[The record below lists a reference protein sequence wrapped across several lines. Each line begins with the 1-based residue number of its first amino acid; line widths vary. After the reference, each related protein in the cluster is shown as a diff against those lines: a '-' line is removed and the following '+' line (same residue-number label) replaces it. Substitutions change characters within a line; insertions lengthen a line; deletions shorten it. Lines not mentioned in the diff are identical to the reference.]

1 MLEFL
6 TDYLFPVLSPL
17 LIILIPIIILALL
30 IVLVPFV
37 KSVFEYKGGS
47 YYAATKLPYIEMR
60 CDLGRYGEYLIYKR
74 LRKFEESG
82 AKFLFNVYVP
92 KDRGETSEIDVLM
105 ICTEGI
111 FVFESKNYSGWVFG
125 SEDQGYW
132 YQTLPTGRKRSHKE
146 CFYNPIMQNRSHIK
160 ALTAFLGEQV
170 PVHSVIVFS
179 ERCTLKSVN
188 VKSENISV
196 IKLCDIVQTVA
207 DICGGD
213 SENILSENEI
223 ADIYGKLYPL
233 TQVDDSTKAQHIADI
248 NNNQNLRKSGKQDAS
263 VQPAPL
269 DTEIIH
275 GDNTTPHSTDKH
287 LTDEKTENVKE
298 PKSEHIDTEKAE
310 NTVPQHV
317 KCPRCGGALVL
328 RTAGR
333 GKNAGNKFYGCSNY
347 PKCKFIQNNS
357 EPAQ

>member
-1 MLEFL
+1 MA
-6 TDYLFPVLSPL
+6 V
-17 LIILIPIIILALL
+17 L
-30 IVLVPFV
+30 IVLV
-37 KSVFEYKGGS
+37 VFIKEYIEYKSGT
-47 YYAATKLPYIEMR
+47 YYSATKLPYIEMR
-60 CDLGRYGEYLIYKR
+60 SDFGRYGEYLIYKR
-74 LRKFEESG
+74 LRKFEKSG

-92 KDRGETSEIDVLM
+92 KDRGETSEIDALM

-111 FVFESKNYSGWVFG
+111 FVFESKNYSGWIFG

-132 YQTLPTGRKRSHKE
+132 YQTLPTGKKRSHKE
-146 CFYNPIMQNRSHIK
+146 RFYNPIMQNRSHIK
-160 ALTAFLGEQV
+160 ALLAFLGEHV

-196 IKLCDIVQTVA
+196 VKRCDIVQTVA
-207 DICGGD
+207 DICGKA
-213 SENILSENEI
+213 SETELSEKEI

-233 TQVDDSTKAQHIADI
+233 TQAGDDVKAKHIDDI
-248 NNNQNLRKSGKQDAS
+248 YINLNSPKSGKQDVS
-263 VQPAPL
+263 VQPAPSA
-269 DTEIIH
+269 DEFTY
-275 GDNTTPHSTDKH
+275 GDNTPLPSTDMN

-298 PKSEHIDTEKAE
+298 PKSEHIDAEKE
-310 NTVPQHV
+310 KNTVTQTV

-347 PKCKFIQNNS
+347 PKCKFIQNIN
-357 EPAQ
+357 EQAK

>member
-1 MLEFL
+1 MTKLL
-6 TDYLFPVLSPL
+6 TDFLFPIFHKLFILLAPAIVL
-17 LIILIPIIILALL
+17 AVL
-30 IVLVPFV
+30 IVLV
-37 KSVFEYKGGS
+37 VFIKEYIEYKSGT
-47 YYAATKLPYIEMR
+47 YYSVTRLPYIEMR
-60 CDLGRYGEYLIYKR
+60 SDLGRYGEYLIYKR
-74 LRKFEESG
+74 LRKFEKSG

-92 KDRGETSEIDVLM
+92 KDKGETSEIDALM

-111 FVFESKNYSGWVFG
+111 FVFESKNYSGWIFG

-146 CFYNPIMQNRSHIK
+146 RFYNPIMQNRSHIK
-160 ALTAFLGEQV
+160 ALLDFLGEQV

-188 VKSENISV
+188 VKSEKISV
-196 IKLCDIVQTVA
+196 IKRCDIVQTVA
-207 DICGGD
+207 DVCGNT
-213 SENILSENEI
+213 SETVLSEKEI

-233 TQVDDSTKAQHIADI
+233 TQAGDDVKAKHIDDI
-248 NNNQNLRKSGKQDAS
+248 YNNLNSRKSVKQDAS
-263 VQPAPL
+263 VQPAPP

-275 GDNTTPHSTDKH
+275 GDNTTPHSTDMNF
-287 LTDEKTENVKE
+287 TDEKTEYVKE

-310 NTVPQHV
+310 NTLTQTV
-317 KCPRCGGALVL
+317 KCPRCGGVLVL

-347 PKCKFIQNNS
+347 PKCRFIQNIN
-357 EPAQ
+357 EQAQ

>member
-1 MLEFL
+1 MTKLL
-6 TDYLFPVLSPL
+6 TDFLFPIFLQLLKFLAPVIVLAS
-17 LIILIPIIILALL
+17 L
-30 IVLVPFV
+30 IVLV
-37 KSVFEYKGGS
+37 VFIKEYIEYKSGT
-47 YYAATKLPYIEMR
+47 YYSATKLPYIEMR

-146 CFYNPIMQNRSHIK
+146 RFYNPIMQNRSHIK

-170 PVHSVIVFS
+170 PVRSVIVFS

-196 IKLCDIVQTVA
+196 IKRCDIVQTVA

-248 NNNQNLRKSGKQDAS
+248 NNNLNLRKSGKQDAS
-263 VQPAPL
+263 VQPAPPA
-269 DTEIIH
+269 DEFTH
-275 GDNTTPHSTDKH
+275 GDNSPLPSTDMN
-287 LTDEKTENVKE
+287 LTDEKTGNVKE

-310 NTVPQHV
+310 NTVPQHD

-347 PKCKFIQNNS
+347 PKCKFIQNIN